1 MKSYLN
7 VGYFFVAIV
16 MLFSVNSC
24 SNNEEFDTETP
35 PQAKLRSSSDFDPY
49 AYFACDL
56 RYDSRSN
63 SIKDVY
69 NEQYYSNNASAGTT
83 KYDYT
88 NNRYY
93 LQINDWLNFRNEIRD
108 ENTTED
114 QFQFI
119 EFDLEMEAYI
129 SNINGN
135 ISIVSFE
142 DDVQNLCDLGIM
154 YNGYNWY
161 ITFVGADWDTQ
172 EIGQQY
178 YPINTP
184 VSLNRIVKIKLT
196 QRTNK
201 PIVVD
206 ISGIGKFELQ
216 MPGYI
221 NPFYISVLDLKKIY
235 SFKIEASEG

>member
-7 VGYFFVAIV
+7 VGYFFIAIV
-16 MLFSVNSC
+16 MLFSINSC
-24 SNNEEFDTETP
+24 SNNEEFETDT

-56 RYDSRSN
+56 RYDSQSN
-63 SIKDVY
+63 SFKDIY
-69 NEQYYSNNASAGTT
+69 NKQYYPIIRSEGTT

-88 NNRYY
+88 NERYY
-93 LQINDWLNFRNEIRD
+93 LQLNDWLNIWNQTRD
-108 ENTTED
+108 YNTTED

-129 SNINGN
+129 SNINGS

-142 DDVQNLCDLGIM
+142 DDSQNLCDLGIM
-154 YNGYNWY
+154 YNGSKWY
-161 ITFVGADWDTQ
+161 VSFTGLDWYTLEYKQ
-172 EIGQQY
+172 IY

-196 QRTNK
+196 QRTDK
-201 PIVVD
+201 PLVVD
-206 ISGIGKFELQ
+206 ISGIGTFEIKLAA
-216 MPGYI
+216 YI

-235 SFKIEASEG
+235 SLKIEATEE